1 MCSCWQK
8 NLRRFLG
15 QSGQAERRSQC
26 ELSRSRFD
34 QHGMRVAMD
43 QRGKIIDAVD
53 IFVAVD
59 IKNPAALAARGI
71 DRIGLHEHGGTRVA
85 AWQALQRAIVE
96 LLGTRF

>member
-1 MCSCWQK
+1 MS
-8 NLRRFLG
+8 RRTNAAW
-15 QSGQAERRSQC
+15 SINSN
-26 ELSRSRFD
+26 
-34 QHGMRVAMD
+34 

-71 DRIGLHEHGGTRVA
+71 DRIGLHEHGGAGVA
-85 AWQALQRAIVE
+85 AGQALQRAIIE